1 MNYLLDTCL
10 LSEFVKPYPDSAV
23 LAWMQ
28 ERNETELFVS
38 AMTIAE
44 LHRGVEKL
52 PVSRRR
58 SELAAWLQQLEIGFE
73 GRVLSFTQ
81 KTAGVWATVC
91 AMAESQGKPIA
102 AFDSIIAA
110 TAVEHGFAL
119 VTRNI
124 ADFSQAPLVLINPWG

>member
-1 MNYLLDTCL
+1 M
-10 LSEFVKPYPDSAV
+10 
-23 LAWMQ
+23 AWMR
-28 ERNETELFVS
+28 ERSETELFVS

-58 SELAAWLQQLEIGFE
+58 SELTTWLQQLEIGFE
-73 GRVLSFTQ
+73 DRVLSFTQ

-91 AMAESQGKPIA
+91 AKAESQGKTIT

-119 VTRNI
+119 ATRNI
-124 ADFSQAPLVLINPWG
+124 ADFSQAPLILVNPWG